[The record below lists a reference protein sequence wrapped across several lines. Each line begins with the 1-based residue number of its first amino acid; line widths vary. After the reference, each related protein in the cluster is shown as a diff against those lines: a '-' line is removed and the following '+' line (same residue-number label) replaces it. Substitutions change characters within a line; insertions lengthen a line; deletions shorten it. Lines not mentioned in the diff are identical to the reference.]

1 MTGAVTLAEARQRG
15 QRMLDPVSVSA
26 AVDADWLL
34 GAATGQSAAQ
44 RRAHP
49 EQPLAEPAWRR
60 YQGLLQRR
68 YRGEPVA
75 YLLGRCGFMDFEL
88 VVTPAVLIPRPETEH
103 LVEAA
108 LESPAARVLEL
119 GTGSG
124 CIAIALGR
132 AWPNARIDAT
142 DQSAEALTV
151 ANQNAALLGV
161 DNLRL
166 RQGDWYEP
174 VGTARYDLIVSNP
187 PYIGPAEPEPDQG
200 DARFEPRAALR
211 ADESG
216 LAALRIIIEGA
227 AAHLEDAGRLWVEH
241 GHTQG
246 PAVREYLAAQGFEA
260 IETRR
265 DLAGHERISGGRR
278 GAQRHE

>member
-1 MTGAVTLAEARQRG
+1 MTGAISLAEAQQRG
-15 QRMLDPVSVSA
+15 RRMLDAVSASA

-49 EQPLAEPAWRR
+49 EQRMSESAWRR
-60 YQGLLQRR
+60 YQGLLQGR

-88 VVTPAVLIPRPETEH
+88 VVTPDVLIPRPETEH

-124 CIAIALGR
+124 CIAIALAR
-132 AWPNARIDAT
+132 AWPAARIDAT

-151 ANQNAALLGV
+151 ATQNAALLGV

-166 RQGDWYEP
+166 RRGDWYEP
-174 VGTARYDLIVSNP
+174 IGTARYGLIVANP
-187 PYIGPAEPEPDQG
+187 PYIGAAEPEPDQG

-216 LAALRIIIEGA
+216 LAALRVIIEGA
-227 AAHLEDAGRLWVEH
+227 TAHLEDAGWLWLEH
-241 GHTQG
+241 GFAQG
-246 PAVREYLAAQGFEA
+246 PAVRECLAAQGFEA

-265 DLAGHERISGGRR
+265 DLAGHERVSGGRR
-278 GAQRHE
+278 GADGHE

>member
-166 RQGDWYEP
+166 RQGDWYE
-174 VGTARYDLIVSNP
+174 
-187 PYIGPAEPEPDQG
+187 
-200 DARFEPRAALR
+200 
-211 ADESG
+211 
-216 LAALRIIIEGA
+216 
-227 AAHLEDAGRLWVEH
+227 
-241 GHTQG
+241 
-246 PAVREYLAAQGFEA
+246 
-260 IETRR
+260 
-265 DLAGHERISGGRR
+265 
-278 GAQRHE
+278 

>member
-1 MTGAVTLAEARQRG
+1 VTGAVTLAEARQRG

-108 LESPAARVLEL
+108 LE
-119 GTGSG
+119 
-124 CIAIALGR
+124 
-132 AWPNARIDAT
+132 
-142 DQSAEALTV
+142 
-151 ANQNAALLGV
+151 
-161 DNLRL
+161 
-166 RQGDWYEP
+166 
-174 VGTARYDLIVSNP
+174 
-187 PYIGPAEPEPDQG
+187 
-200 DARFEPRAALR
+200 
-211 ADESG
+211 
-216 LAALRIIIEGA
+216 
-227 AAHLEDAGRLWVEH
+227 
-241 GHTQG
+241 QG